1 MRLLFK
7 PWENYADTVDIVE
20 KHYYNFGNNQ
30 LNLLLGKDKMKNSD
44 IRRKAIK
51 TVLES
56 IGMQLLVF
64 EYQTVIVREVATGE
78 IYACREDEL
87 ERIPG
92 MPKSVF
98 FNVL

>member
-1 MRLLFK
+1 
-7 PWENYADTVDIVE
+7 
-20 KHYYNFGNNQ
+20 
-30 LNLLLGKDKMKNSD
+30 MKNSD